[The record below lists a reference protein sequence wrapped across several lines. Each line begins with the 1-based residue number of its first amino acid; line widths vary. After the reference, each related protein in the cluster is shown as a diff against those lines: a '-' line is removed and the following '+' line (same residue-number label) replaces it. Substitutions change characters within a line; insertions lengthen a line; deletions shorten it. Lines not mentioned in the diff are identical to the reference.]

1 MHCFNLKRNH
11 WVKLFLL
18 FFAFS
23 FNLTFLNGQVQIAK
37 ETNPISNNNRNRFSM
52 DELKVRW
59 KKLALETCVVICST
73 SPSISSIITTGTI
86 TASTASFSG
95 NILSDGGFPVLAKG
109 IIWSTSPNPTVALS
123 TKTNDGPG
131 TGPFTSN
138 ITGLSPGTTYYV
150 RFYVTNSS
158 GTTYG
163 TEINFSTG
171 TGSPAT
177 IGITVSTSSI
187 TATSATSGG
196 NISSDGGYP
205 GTTRGVVWS
214 TTTNPTVPSAS
225 STSDGT
231 GTGAFTS
238 NITGL
243 SATTLY
249 YVRSYATNPA
259 GTTYG
264 SEISFTTLVGSS
276 PSISSTSAIGSIT
289 TTSASSGGN
298 ISSDGGY
305 AITARGVV
313 WGTSPSPTVPS
324 ASSTTNGTGTGSFT
338 SNITGLSVG
347 TLYYVRSYATNSAG
361 TSYGTEISFTTS
373 LGSLA
378 TLTTAAA
385 GSITTSTASSGGNI
399 SADGGSPITA
409 RGVVWA
415 TTTSPTISLS
425 TKTTDG
431 TGTGA
436 FTSNITGLTAGTLY
450 YVRSYATN
458 TAGTSYGTQMSFTT
472 SIGSLA
478 TISATVS
485 AASITSSTATS
496 GGNITT
502 DGGSSITA
510 RGVVWAT
517 TTSPTISLT
526 TKTSDGTGT
535 GSFTSNITGLYASTL
550 YYVRS
555 YATNAAGTSYGSEIS
570 FTTNIGS
577 TPTLSATS
585 AISAITTTTAS
596 SGGNI
601 TAAGDSPITA
611 RGVVW
616 GTATSPTTSL
626 TTKTSDGT
634 GIGSFTSNITGLS
647 LGTTYY
653 VRSYATNSSG
663 TSYGTEI
670 SFTTSA
676 GSLATLNATVAAGS
690 ITTTSA
696 TSGGNITADG
706 GSPITA
712 RGVVWGTSASPT
724 VPSASST
731 SNGTGT
737 GSFTSNITG
746 LNAGTLYYVRSYAT
760 NLAGTSYGAQISFTT
775 SAGSLATLT
784 TVAAGSI
791 TTSTAVSGGNIT
803 ADGGSPITARGVVW
817 KASSSTGLDVS
828 LSTKTS
834 DGTGIGSFTSNITGL
849 SPNTL
854 YYVSSYA
861 TNSAG
866 TRYGTPIGFY
876 TLAASS
882 PTISATVTATSITSS
897 AATSG
902 GNITADGGSP
912 ITARGVVWSTSS
924 NPTVPSASSTSDGT
938 GTGSFTSNITGLSAG
953 TLYYVRS
960 YATNSVGT
968 SYGTQVSF
976 TTLAICTCAS
986 TATCPSTV
994 SDREGNSYNV
1004 ITLGS
1009 QCWMKQNL
1017 RVTTLN
1023 DGTAIPVDAGGT
1035 TTGNGSGYTG
1045 WLNTTTSAMTVYA
1058 HDASNLTTFGYLY
1071 NQYAVND
1078 PKGLCPSGWRVPTD
1092 AEWTT
1097 LTTCLGGESVAGEK
1111 MKVPGT
1117 TLWTVNYDANNCSDF
1132 SGLPGGFRR
1141 NDGLF
1146 YFKGENAY
1154 FWSSSSAKNRALT
1167 GYTKEIRASNDINS
1181 YQQNVGLSVR
1191 CIKN

>member
-1 MHCFNLKRNH
+1 MYCFNLKRNQR
-11 WVKLFLL
+11 VTLFLL
-18 FFAFS
+18 FTFFS
-23 FNLTFLNGQVQIAK
+23 FHLTFLNGQVQSYK
-37 ETNPISNNNRNRFSM
+37 ETNSLSNSNRNRFSM

-59 KKLALETCVVICST
+59 KKLALETCVTVCST
-73 SPSISSIITTGTI
+73 SPSISSIITTGVI

-95 NILSDGGFPVLAKG
+95 NILSDGGSPVLAKG
-109 IIWSTSPNPTVALS
+109 IIWSTSPNPTIALS

-138 ITGLSPGTTYYV
+138 ITGLSAGTTYYV
-150 RFYVTNSS
+150 RFYVSNSS
-158 GTTYG
+158 GSTYG
-163 TEINFSTG
+163 TEINFITG

-177 IGITVSTSSI
+177 IGSTVSTGSI

-205 GTTRGVVWS
+205 GTVRGVVWATS
-214 TTTNPTVPSAS
+214 TNPTVPSAF

-305 AITARGVV
+305 AISARGVV

-373 LGSLA
+373 SGSLA
-378 TLTTAAA
+378 T
-385 GSITTSTASSGGNI
+385 
-399 SADGGSPITA
+399 
-409 RGVVWA
+409 
-415 TTTSPTISLS
+415 
-425 TKTTDG
+425 
-431 TGTGA
+431 
-436 FTSNITGLTAGTLY
+436 
-450 YVRSYATN
+450 
-458 TAGTSYGTQMSFTT
+458 M
-472 SIGSLA
+472 
-478 TISATVS
+478 SATVT
-485 AASITSSTATS
+485 ATSITPSTATS
-496 GGNITT
+496 GGNITA

-526 TKTSDGTGT
+526 TKTTDGMGT

-601 TAAGDSPITA
+601 TAEGDSPITA

-616 GTATSPTTSL
+616 GTTTSPTTSL
-626 TTKTSDGT
+626 STKTSNGT

-663 TSYGTEI
+663 TSYGTEVSFTTSAGSLATISATVSATSITTSAATSGGNITADGGSSITARGVVWNTSTSPTISLSTKTSNGTGTGAFTSNITGLSAGTLYYVRSYATNAAGTNYGTEI

-676 GSLATLNATVAAGS
+676 GSLATISATVAATS
-690 ITTTSA
+690 ITSSGA

-712 RGVVWGTSASPT
+712 RGVVWGTTTSPT
-724 VPSASST
+724 ISLSTKT

-737 GSFTSNITG
+737 GSFTS
-746 LNAGTLYYVRSYAT
+746 S
-760 NLAGTSYGAQISFTT
+760 
-775 SAGSLATLT
+775 
-784 TVAAGSI
+784 
-791 TTSTAVSGGNIT
+791 
-803 ADGGSPITARGVVW
+803 
-817 KASSSTGLDVS
+817 
-828 LSTKTS
+828 
-834 DGTGIGSFTSNITGL
+834 
-849 SPNTL
+849 
-854 YYVSSYA
+854 
-861 TNSAG
+861 
-866 TRYGTPIGFY
+866 
-876 TLAASS
+876 
-882 PTISATVTATSITSS
+882 
-897 AATSG
+897 
-902 GNITADGGSP
+902 
-912 ITARGVVWSTSS
+912 
-924 NPTVPSASSTSDGT
+924 
-938 GTGSFTSNITGLSAG
+938 ITGLSAG

-960 YATNSVGT
+960 YATNTAGT
-968 SYGTQVSF
+968 SYGTQISF
-976 TTLAICTCAS
+976 TTLAACTCAS

-994 SDREGNSYNV
+994 TDRESNSYDV
-1004 ITLGS
+1004 LTLGG

-1017 RVTTLN
+1017 KVTTLN
-1023 DGTAIPVDAGGT
+1023 DGTAIPVDAGGG
-1035 TTGNGSGYTG
+1035 TTGNGSGYIG
-1045 WLNTTTSAMTVYA
+1045 WRDKTMSAMTVYE
-1058 HDASNLTTFGYLY
+1058 HDANNIPIYGYLY

-1092 AEWTT
+1092 TEWTT
-1097 LTTCLGGESVAGEK
+1097 LSTCLGGESVAGEK
-1111 MKVPGT
+1111 MKLAGT
-1117 TLWTVNYDANNCSDF
+1117 TYWMPNYDANNCSDF
-1132 SGLPGGFRR
+1132 SGYPGGFRR

-1146 YFKGENAY
+1146 YFKAQNAY
-1154 FWSSSSAKNRALT
+1154 FWTSTSAKNRALSGT
-1167 GYTKEIRASNDINS
+1167 NKNLSASNDANS

>member
-1 MHCFNLKRNH
+1 MYCFNLKRNQR
-11 WVKLFLL
+11 VTLFLL
-18 FFAFS
+18 FTFFS
-23 FNLTFLNGQVQIAK
+23 FHLTFLNGQVQSSK
-37 ETNPISNNNRNRFSM
+37 ETNALSNSNRNRFSM

-59 KKLALETCVVICST
+59 KKLALETCVTVCST
-73 SPSISSIITTGTI
+73 PPSISSIITTGVI

-95 NILSDGGFPVLAKG
+95 NILSDGGSPVLAKG
-109 IIWSTSPNPTVALS
+109 IIWSTSPNPTIALS

-131 TGPFTSN
+131 VGTFTSN
-138 ITGLSPGTTYYV
+138 ITGLSAGTTYYV
-150 RFYVTNSS
+150 RFYVSNSS
-158 GTTYG
+158 GSTYG
-163 TEINFSTG
+163 TEINFITG

-177 IGITVSTSSI
+177 IGSTVSTGSI

-205 GTTRGVVWS
+205 GTVRGVVWATS
-214 TTTNPTVPSAS
+214 TNPTVPSAF

-324 ASSTTNGTGTGSFT
+324 ASSTTNGTGTGSFI
-338 SNITGLSVG
+338 SNITGLSAG

-378 TLTTAAA
+378 TMSATVSAT
-385 GSITTSTASSGGNI
+385 SITPSTATSGGNI
-399 SADGGSPITA
+399 TADGGSSITA

-415 TTTSPTISLS
+415 TTANPTESLS

-472 SIGSLA
+472 STGSLS
-478 TISATVS
+478 TMSATV
-485 AASITSSTATS
+485 AATSITSSGATS
-496 GGNITT
+496 GGNITA

-510 RGVVWAT
+510 RGVVWGT
-517 TTSPTISLT
+517 TTSPTISLS

-601 TAAGDSPITA
+601 TAEGDSPITA

-616 GTATSPTTSL
+616 GTTTSPTTSL
-626 TTKTSDGT
+626 STKTSNGT

-676 GSLATLNATVAAGS
+676 GSLATM
-690 ITTTSA
+690 
-696 TSGGNITADG
+696 
-706 GSPITA
+706 
-712 RGVVWGTSASPT
+712 
-724 VPSASST
+724 
-731 SNGTGT
+731 
-737 GSFTSNITG
+737 
-746 LNAGTLYYVRSYAT
+746 
-760 NLAGTSYGAQISFTT
+760 
-775 SAGSLATLT
+775 
-784 TVAAGSI
+784 
-791 TTSTAVSGGNIT
+791 
-803 ADGGSPITARGVVW
+803 
-817 KASSSTGLDVS
+817 
-828 LSTKTS
+828 
-834 DGTGIGSFTSNITGL
+834 
-849 SPNTL
+849 
-854 YYVSSYA
+854 
-861 TNSAG
+861 
-866 TRYGTPIGFY
+866 
-876 TLAASS
+876 
-882 PTISATVTATSITSS
+882 SATVSATSITTS

-902 GNITADGGSP
+902 GNITADGGSS
-912 ITARGVVWSTSS
+912 ITARGVVWATTTSPTISLSTKTS
-924 NPTVPSASSTSDGT
+924 NGT

-960 YATNSVGT
+960 YATNAAGTNYGTEISFTTSAGSLATISATVAATSITSSGATSGGNITADGGSSITARGVVWATTTSPTISLSTKTTDGTGTGSFTSSITGLSAGTLYYVRSYATNTAGT
-968 SYGTQVSF
+968 SYGTQISF
-976 TTLAICTCAS
+976 TTLAACTCAS

-994 SDREGNSYNV
+994 TDRESNSYDV
-1004 ITLGS
+1004 LTLGG

-1023 DGTAIPVDAGGT
+1023 DGTTIPVDAGGT
-1035 TTGNGSGYTG
+1035 TTGNAAGYTG
-1045 WLNTTTSAMTVYA
+1045 WLNTTTSAMTVYE
-1058 HDASNLTTFGYLY
+1058 HNASNLTTFGYLY

-1078 PKGLCPSGWRVPTD
+1078 PKGLCPSGWRAPTD

-1097 LTTCLGGESVAGEK
+1097 LSTCLGGESVAGEK

-1154 FWSSSSAKNRALT
+1154 FWSSTSAKNRALAGT
-1167 GYTKEIRASNDINS
+1167 TKELRASNDANS
-1181 YQQNVGLSVR
+1181 YQPNVGLSVR

>member
-1 MHCFNLKRNH
+1 MYCFSLKRNH

-18 FFAFS
+18 FFSFS

-59 KKLALETCVVICST
+59 KKLALETCVVVCST

-95 NILSDGGFPVLAKG
+95 NILSDGGSPVLAKG

-131 TGPFTSN
+131 IGPFTSN

-158 GTTYG
+158 GSTYG
-163 TEINFSTG
+163 TEINFTTG
-171 TGSPAT
+171 TGSLAT
-177 IGITVSTSSI
+177 IGSTVGIGSI

-205 GTTRGVVWS
+205 GTLRGVVWATS
-214 TTTNPTVPSAS
+214 ANPTVPSSS

-313 WGTSPSPTVPS
+313 WGTTSSPTVPS
-324 ASSTTNGTGTGSFT
+324 ASSTSNGTGTGSFT
-338 SNITGLSVG
+338 SNITGLSAG

-373 LGSLA
+373 
-378 TLTTAAA
+378 
-385 GSITTSTASSGGNI
+385 
-399 SADGGSPITA
+399 
-409 RGVVWA
+409 
-415 TTTSPTISLS
+415 
-425 TKTTDG
+425 
-431 TGTGA
+431 
-436 FTSNITGLTAGTLY
+436 
-450 YVRSYATN
+450 
-458 TAGTSYGTQMSFTT
+458 
-472 SIGSLA
+472 
-478 TISATVS
+478 
-485 AASITSSTATS
+485 
-496 GGNITT
+496 
-502 DGGSSITA
+502 
-510 RGVVWAT
+510 
-517 TTSPTISLT
+517 
-526 TKTSDGTGT
+526 
-535 GSFTSNITGLYASTL
+535 
-550 YYVRS
+550 
-555 YATNAAGTSYGSEIS
+555 
-570 FTTNIGS
+570 
-577 TPTLSATS
+577 
-585 AISAITTTTAS
+585 
-596 SGGNI
+596 
-601 TAAGDSPITA
+601 
-611 RGVVW
+611 
-616 GTATSPTTSL
+616 
-626 TTKTSDGT
+626 
-634 GIGSFTSNITGLS
+634 
-647 LGTTYY
+647 
-653 VRSYATNSSG
+653 
-663 TSYGTEI
+663 
-670 SFTTSA
+670 A
-676 GSLATLNATVAAGS
+676 GSLATLNATVAASS
-690 ITTTSA
+690 ITA
-696 TSGGNITADG
+696 T
-706 GSPITA
+706 
-712 RGVVWGTSASPT
+712 
-724 VPSASST
+724 
-731 SNGTGT
+731 
-737 GSFTSNITG
+737 
-746 LNAGTLYYVRSYAT
+746 
-760 NLAGTSYGAQISFTT
+760 
-775 SAGSLATLT
+775 
-784 TVAAGSI
+784 
-791 TTSTAVSGGNIT
+791 TAVSGGNIT

-817 KASSSTGLDVS
+817 GTTSDPTVSLSTKTSNGTGTGSFTSNITGLSAGTLYYVRSYATNSSGTSYGAQISFTTSAGSLATLAATTPPWPITTSTAVSGGFISADGGSPITARGVVWQASSSTGLDVS

-834 DGTGIGSFTSNITGL
+834 DGTGTGSFTSNITGL

-866 TRYGTPIGFY
+866 TRYGTATSFY
-876 TLAASS
+876 TLAATS

-897 AATSG
+897 TATSG

-924 NPTVPSASSTSDGT
+924 NPTVPSTSSTSEGT

-976 TTLAICTCAS
+976 TTLTICTCAS
-986 TATCPSTV
+986 TAICPSDVT
-994 SDREGNSYNV
+994 DREGNRYDV

-1023 DGTAIPVDAGGT
+1023 DGTAIPVDAGGGT
-1035 TTGNGSGYTG
+1035 AGNVSYSG
-1045 WLNTTTSAMTVYA
+1045 WQNTTTSAMTVYE
-1058 HDASNLTTFGYLY
+1058 HNASNLTTFGYLY
-1071 NQYAVND
+1071 NQHAVND

-1097 LTTCLGGESVAGEK
+1097 LTTCLGGELVAGEK
-1111 MKVPGT
+1111 MKVVGT
-1117 TLWTVNYDANNCSDF
+1117 TYWMPNYDANNCTDF

-1141 NDGLF
+1141 YDGLF
-1146 YFKGENAY
+1146 YFKGANAY
-1154 FWSSSSAKNRALT
+1154 FWSSTSAKNRALD
-1167 GYTKEIRASNDINS
+1167 GATKEIRASNDINS
-1181 YQQNVGLSVR
+1181 YQPNVGLSVR

>member
-1 MHCFNLKRNH
+1 
-11 WVKLFLL
+11 
-18 FFAFS
+18 
-23 FNLTFLNGQVQIAK
+23 
-37 ETNPISNNNRNRFSM
+37 M

-59 KKLALETCVVICST
+59 KKLALETCVTVCST
-73 SPSISSIITTGTI
+73 PPSISSIITTGVI

-95 NILSDGGFPVLAKG
+95 NILSDGGSPVLAKG
-109 IIWSTSPNPTVALS
+109 IIWSTSPNPTIALS

-131 TGPFTSN
+131 VGPFTSN
-138 ITGLSPGTTYYV
+138 ITGLNAGTTYYV
-150 RFYVTNSS
+150 RFYVSNSS
-158 GTTYG
+158 GSTYG
-163 TEINFSTG
+163 TEINFVTG
-171 TGSPAT
+171 TGSLAT
-177 IGITVSTSSI
+177 IGSTVSTGSI

-205 GTTRGVVWS
+205 GTVRGVVWATS
-214 TTTNPTVPSAS
+214 TNPTVPSAF

-373 LGSLA
+373 AGSLA
-378 TLTTAAA
+378 TMSATVSAT
-385 GSITTSTASSGGNI
+385 SITPSTATSGGNI
-399 SADGGSPITA
+399 TADGGSPITA

-415 TTTSPTISLS
+415 TTTNPTESLS

-431 TGTGA
+431 AGTGA

-472 SIGSLA
+472 STGSLA
-478 TISATVS
+478 TISATV
-485 AASITSSTATS
+485 AATSITSSGATS
-496 GGNITT
+496 GGNITA

-510 RGVVWAT
+510 RGVVWGT
-517 TTSPTISLT
+517 TTSPTISLS
-526 TKTSDGTGT
+526 TKTADGTGT

-555 YATNAAGTSYGSEIS
+555 YATNAAGTSYGTEIS

-601 TAAGDSPITA
+601 TAEGDSPITA

-626 TTKTSDGT
+626 STKTSNGT

-676 GSLATLNATVAAGS
+676 GSLATM
-690 ITTTSA
+690 
-696 TSGGNITADG
+696 
-706 GSPITA
+706 
-712 RGVVWGTSASPT
+712 
-724 VPSASST
+724 
-731 SNGTGT
+731 
-737 GSFTSNITG
+737 
-746 LNAGTLYYVRSYAT
+746 
-760 NLAGTSYGAQISFTT
+760 
-775 SAGSLATLT
+775 
-784 TVAAGSI
+784 
-791 TTSTAVSGGNIT
+791 
-803 ADGGSPITARGVVW
+803 
-817 KASSSTGLDVS
+817 
-828 LSTKTS
+828 
-834 DGTGIGSFTSNITGL
+834 
-849 SPNTL
+849 
-854 YYVSSYA
+854 
-861 TNSAG
+861 
-866 TRYGTPIGFY
+866 
-876 TLAASS
+876 
-882 PTISATVTATSITSS
+882 SATVSATSITTS

-912 ITARGVVWSTSS
+912 ITARGVVWNTSTSPTISLSTKTS
-924 NPTVPSASSTSDGT
+924 NGT
-938 GTGSFTSNITGLSAG
+938 GTGAFTSNITGLSAG

-960 YATNSVGT
+960 YATNTAGTNYGTEISFTTSAGSLATISATVAATSITSSTATSGGNITVDGGSPITARGVVWATTTSPTISLSTKTSNGTGTGSFTSSITGLSAGTLYYVRSYATNTAGT
-968 SYGTQVSF
+968 SYGTQISF
-976 TTLAICTCAS
+976 TTLASCTCAS

-994 SDREGNSYNV
+994 TDRESNSYDV
-1004 ITLGS
+1004 LTLGG

-1023 DGTAIPVDAGGT
+1023 DGTAIPVDAGGG
-1035 TTGNGSGYTG
+1035 TTGNGAGYTG
-1045 WLNTTTSAMTVYA
+1045 WATTTTSAMTVYE
-1058 HDASNLTTFGYLY
+1058 HNASNLTTYGYLY

-1078 PKGLCPSGWRVPTD
+1078 SKGLCPSGWRVPTD
-1092 AEWTT
+1092 TEWTT
-1097 LTTCLGGESVAGEK
+1097 LSTCLGGESVAGEK
-1111 MKVPGT
+1111 MKLAGT
-1117 TLWTVNYDANNCSDF
+1117 TYWMPNYDANNCSDF
-1132 SGLPGGFRR
+1132 SGYPGGFRR

-1146 YFKGENAY
+1146 YFKAQNAY
-1154 FWSSSSAKNRALT
+1154 FWTSTSAKNRALSGT
-1167 GYTKEIRASNDINS
+1167 TKNLSASNDANS

>member
-1 MHCFNLKRNH
+1 MYCFSLKRNH

-18 FFAFS
+18 FFSFS

-59 KKLALETCVVICST
+59 KKLALETCVVVCST

-86 TASTASFSG
+86 TAFTASFSG
-95 NILSDGGFPVLAKG
+95 NILSDGGSPVLAKG

-131 TGPFTSN
+131 IGPFTSN

-158 GTTYG
+158 GSTYG
-163 TEINFSTG
+163 TEINFTTG
-171 TGSPAT
+171 TGSLAT
-177 IGITVSTSSI
+177 IGSTVGIGSI

-205 GTTRGVVWS
+205 GTLRGVVWATS
-214 TTTNPTVPSAS
+214 ANPTVPSSS

-231 GTGAFTS
+231 GTGTFTS

-313 WGTSPSPTVPS
+313 WGT
-324 ASSTTNGTGTGSFT
+324 T
-338 SNITGLSVG
+338 S
-347 TLYYVRSYATNSAG
+347 
-361 TSYGTEISFTTS
+361 
-373 LGSLA
+373 
-378 TLTTAAA
+378 
-385 GSITTSTASSGGNI
+385 
-399 SADGGSPITA
+399 
-409 RGVVWA
+409 
-415 TTTSPTISLS
+415 
-425 TKTTDG
+425 
-431 TGTGA
+431 
-436 FTSNITGLTAGTLY
+436 
-450 YVRSYATN
+450 
-458 TAGTSYGTQMSFTT
+458 
-472 SIGSLA
+472 
-478 TISATVS
+478 
-485 AASITSSTATS
+485 
-496 GGNITT
+496 
-502 DGGSSITA
+502 
-510 RGVVWAT
+510 
-517 TTSPTISLT
+517 
-526 TKTSDGTGT
+526 
-535 GSFTSNITGLYASTL
+535 
-550 YYVRS
+550 
-555 YATNAAGTSYGSEIS
+555 
-570 FTTNIGS
+570 
-577 TPTLSATS
+577 
-585 AISAITTTTAS
+585 
-596 SGGNI
+596 
-601 TAAGDSPITA
+601 
-611 RGVVW
+611 
-616 GTATSPTTSL
+616 
-626 TTKTSDGT
+626 
-634 GIGSFTSNITGLS
+634 
-647 LGTTYY
+647 
-653 VRSYATNSSG
+653 
-663 TSYGTEI
+663 
-670 SFTTSA
+670 
-676 GSLATLNATVAAGS
+676 
-690 ITTTSA
+690 
-696 TSGGNITADG
+696 
-706 GSPITA
+706 
-712 RGVVWGTSASPT
+712 SPT

-746 LNAGTLYYVRSYAT
+746 LSAGTLYYVRSYAT
-760 NLAGTSYGAQISFTT
+760 NSAGTTYGAEISFTTSAISLATLNATVAASSITASTAVSGGNITADGGSPITARGVVWGTTSDPTVSLSTKTSNGTGTGSFTSNITGLSAGTLYYVRSYATNSSGTSYGAQISFTT
-775 SAGSLATLT
+775 SAGSLATLAA
-784 TVAAGSI
+784 TVAAGSV

-817 KASSSTGLDVS
+817 QASSSTGLDVS

-924 NPTVPSASSTSDGT
+924 NPIVPSASSTSNGT

-986 TATCPSTV
+986 TAICPSTV

-1045 WLNTTTSAMTVYA
+1045 WLNTTTSAMTVYE
-1058 HDASNLTTFGYLY
+1058 HNASNLTTFGYLY

-1097 LTTCLGGESVAGEK
+1097 LSTCLGGELVAGEK

-1117 TLWTVNYDANNCSDF
+1117 SLWTVNYDANNCSDF

-1154 FWSSSSAKNRALT
+1154 FWSSTSAKNRALAGT
-1167 GYTKEIRASNDINS
+1167 TKELRASNDANS
-1181 YQQNVGLSVR
+1181 YQPNVGLSVR

>member
-1 MHCFNLKRNH
+1 MYCLDFKRNH
-11 WVKLFLL
+11 WVTLFLL
-18 FFAFS
+18 FTFFS
-23 FNLTFLNGQVQIAK
+23 FHLTFLNGQVQSSK
-37 ETNPISNNNRNRFSM
+37 ETNSLSNSNRNRFSM

-59 KKLALETCVVICST
+59 KKLALETCVVVCST
-73 SPSISSIITTGTI
+73 SPSISSIITTGVI

-95 NILSDGGFPVLAKG
+95 NILSDGGSPVLAKG
-109 IIWSTSPNPTVALS
+109 IIWSTSPNPTIALS

-131 TGPFTSN
+131 VGPFTSN

-150 RFYVTNSS
+150 RFYVSNSS
-158 GTTYG
+158 GSTYG
-163 TEINFSTG
+163 TEINFTTG
-171 TGSPAT
+171 TGSLAT
-177 IGITVSTSSI
+177 IGSTVSTGSI

-196 NISSDGGYP
+196 NITSDGGYP
-205 GTTRGVVWS
+205 GTVRGVVWATS
-214 TTTNPTVPSAS
+214 TNPTVPSAF

-313 WGTSPSPTVPS
+313 WATSPSPTVPS

-373 LGSLA
+373 AGSLA
-378 TLTTAAA
+378 T
-385 GSITTSTASSGGNI
+385 
-399 SADGGSPITA
+399 
-409 RGVVWA
+409 
-415 TTTSPTISLS
+415 
-425 TKTTDG
+425 
-431 TGTGA
+431 
-436 FTSNITGLTAGTLY
+436 
-450 YVRSYATN
+450 
-458 TAGTSYGTQMSFTT
+458 M
-472 SIGSLA
+472 
-478 TISATVS
+478 SATVT
-485 AASITSSTATS
+485 ATSITPSTATS
-496 GGNITT
+496 GGNITA

-517 TTSPTISLT
+517 TANPTESLS
-526 TKTSDGTGT
+526 TKTTDGIGTGA
-535 GSFTSNITGLYASTL
+535 FTSNITGLTAGTL

-577 TPTLSATS
+577 APTLSSTT

-663 TSYGTEI
+663 TSYGTEV

-676 GSLATLNATVAAGS
+676 GSLAT
-690 ITTTSA
+690 
-696 TSGGNITADG
+696 
-706 GSPITA
+706 
-712 RGVVWGTSASPT
+712 
-724 VPSASST
+724 
-731 SNGTGT
+731 
-737 GSFTSNITG
+737 
-746 LNAGTLYYVRSYAT
+746 
-760 NLAGTSYGAQISFTT
+760 
-775 SAGSLATLT
+775 
-784 TVAAGSI
+784 
-791 TTSTAVSGGNIT
+791 
-803 ADGGSPITARGVVW
+803 
-817 KASSSTGLDVS
+817 
-828 LSTKTS
+828 
-834 DGTGIGSFTSNITGL
+834 
-849 SPNTL
+849 
-854 YYVSSYA
+854 
-861 TNSAG
+861 
-866 TRYGTPIGFY
+866 
-876 TLAASS
+876 
-882 PTISATVTATSITSS
+882 ISATVSATSITTS

-902 GNITADGGSP
+902 GNITADGGSS
-912 ITARGVVWSTSS
+912 ITARGVVW
-924 NPTVPSASSTSDGT
+924 NSSTSPTISLSTKTSNGT
-938 GTGSFTSNITGLSAG
+938 GTGAFTSNITGLSAG

-960 YATNSVGT
+960 YATNAAGTNYGTEISFTTSAGSLATLAATVAATTITSSGATSGGNITADGGSSITARGVVWATTTSPTISLSTKTSNGTGTGSFTSSITGLSAGTLYYVRSYATNTAGT
-968 SYGTQVSF
+968 SYGTQISF
-976 TTLAICTCAS
+976 TTLAACTCAS

-994 SDREGNSYNV
+994 TDRESNSYDV
-1004 ITLGS
+1004 LTLGG

-1023 DGTAIPVDAGGT
+1023 DGTTIPVDAGGT
-1035 TTGNGSGYTG
+1035 TTGNAAGYTG
-1045 WLNTTTSAMTVYA
+1045 WLNTTTSAMTVYE
-1058 HDASNLTTFGYLY
+1058 HNASNLTTFGYLY

-1097 LTTCLGGESVAGEK
+1097 LTTCLGGELVAGEK

-1154 FWSSSSAKNRALT
+1154 FWSSTSAKNRALS
-1167 GYTKEIRASNDINS
+1167 GYSKELRASNDANS

-1191 CIKN
+1191 CIKK

>member
-1 MHCFNLKRNH
+1 MYCFSLKRNH

-18 FFAFS
+18 FFSFS

-59 KKLALETCVVICST
+59 KKLALETCVVVCST

-86 TASTASFSG
+86 TAFTASFSG
-95 NILSDGGFPVLAKG
+95 NILSDGGSPVLAKG
-109 IIWSTSPNPTVALS
+109 IIWSTSPNPTVALI

-158 GTTYG
+158 GSTYG
-163 TEINFSTG
+163 TEINFTTG
-171 TGSPAT
+171 TGSLAT
-177 IGITVSTSSI
+177 IGSTVGIGSI

-205 GTTRGVVWS
+205 GTLRGVVWATS
-214 TTTNPTVPSAS
+214 ANPTVPSSS

-313 WGTSPSPTVPS
+313 WGTS
-324 ASSTTNGTGTGSFT
+324 
-338 SNITGLSVG
+338 
-347 TLYYVRSYATNSAG
+347 
-361 TSYGTEISFTTS
+361 
-373 LGSLA
+373 
-378 TLTTAAA
+378 
-385 GSITTSTASSGGNI
+385 
-399 SADGGSPITA
+399 
-409 RGVVWA
+409 
-415 TTTSPTISLS
+415 
-425 TKTTDG
+425 
-431 TGTGA
+431 
-436 FTSNITGLTAGTLY
+436 
-450 YVRSYATN
+450 
-458 TAGTSYGTQMSFTT
+458 
-472 SIGSLA
+472 
-478 TISATVS
+478 
-485 AASITSSTATS
+485 
-496 GGNITT
+496 
-502 DGGSSITA
+502 
-510 RGVVWAT
+510 
-517 TTSPTISLT
+517 
-526 TKTSDGTGT
+526 
-535 GSFTSNITGLYASTL
+535 
-550 YYVRS
+550 
-555 YATNAAGTSYGSEIS
+555 
-570 FTTNIGS
+570 
-577 TPTLSATS
+577 
-585 AISAITTTTAS
+585 
-596 SGGNI
+596 
-601 TAAGDSPITA
+601 
-611 RGVVW
+611 
-616 GTATSPTTSL
+616 
-626 TTKTSDGT
+626 
-634 GIGSFTSNITGLS
+634 
-647 LGTTYY
+647 
-653 VRSYATNSSG
+653 
-663 TSYGTEI
+663 
-670 SFTTSA
+670 
-676 GSLATLNATVAAGS
+676 
-690 ITTTSA
+690 
-696 TSGGNITADG
+696 
-706 GSPITA
+706 
-712 RGVVWGTSASPT
+712 ASPT

-746 LNAGTLYYVRSYAT
+746 LSAGTLYYVRSYAT
-760 NLAGTSYGAQISFTT
+760 NSAGTTYGAEISFTT
-775 SAGSLATLT
+775 SAISLATLNA
-784 TVAAGSI
+784 TVAASSI
-791 TTSTAVSGGNIT
+791 TVSTAVSGGNIT

-817 KASSSTGLDVS
+817 GTTSDPTVSLSTKTSNGTGTGSFTSNITGLSAGTLYYVRSYATNSSGTSYGAQISFTTSAGSLATLAATTPPWPITTSTAVSGGFIFADGGSPITARGVVWQASSSTGLDVS

-834 DGTGIGSFTSNITGL
+834 DGTGTGSFTSNITGL

-866 TRYGTPIGFY
+866 TRYGTATSFY
-876 TLAASS
+876 TLAATS

-897 AATSG
+897 TATSG
-902 GNITADGGSP
+902 GNISADGGSP
-912 ITARGVVWSTSS
+912 ITARGVVWGTTSD
-924 NPTVPSASSTSDGT
+924 PTVSLSTKTSNGT

-976 TTLAICTCAS
+976 TTLTICTCAS
-986 TATCPSTV
+986 TAICPSTV

-1023 DGTAIPVDAGGT
+1023 DGTAIPVDAGGGIA
-1035 TTGNGSGYTG
+1035 GNVSYSG
-1045 WLNTTTSAMTVYA
+1045 WQNTTTSAMTVYE
-1058 HDASNLTTFGYLY
+1058 HNASNLTTFGYLY
-1071 NQYAVND
+1071 NQHAVND
-1078 PKGLCPSGWRVPTD
+1078 PKGLCPSGWHVPTD

-1097 LTTCLGGESVAGEK
+1097 LTTCLGGELVAGEK
-1111 MKVPGT
+1111 MKVVGT
-1117 TLWTVNYDANNCSDF
+1117 TYWMPNYDANNCTDF

-1141 NDGLF
+1141 YDGLF
-1146 YFKGENAY
+1146 YFKGANAY
-1154 FWSSSSAKNRALT
+1154 FWSSTSAKNRALD
-1167 GYTKEIRASNDINS
+1167 GATKEIRASNDINS
-1181 YQQNVGLSVR
+1181 YQPNVGLSVR

>member
-1 MHCFNLKRNH
+1 MYCFNLKRNQR
-11 WVKLFLL
+11 VTLFLL
-18 FFAFS
+18 FTFFS
-23 FNLTFLNGQVQIAK
+23 FHLTFLNGQVQSYK
-37 ETNPISNNNRNRFSM
+37 ETNSLSNSNRNRFSM

-59 KKLALETCVVICST
+59 KKLALETCVTVCST
-73 SPSISSIITTGTI
+73 SPSISSIITTGVI

-95 NILSDGGFPVLAKG
+95 NILSDGGSPVLAKG
-109 IIWSTSPNPTVALS
+109 IIWSTSPNPTIALS

-131 TGPFTSN
+131 VGPFTSN
-138 ITGLSPGTTYYV
+138 ITGLNAGTTYYV
-150 RFYVTNSS
+150 RFYVSNSS
-158 GTTYG
+158 GSTYG
-163 TEINFSTG
+163 TEINFTTG
-171 TGSPAT
+171 TGSVAT
-177 IGITVSTSSI
+177 VGSTVSTGSI

-205 GTTRGVVWS
+205 GTVRGVVWATS
-214 TTTNPTVPSAS
+214 TNPTVPSAF

-313 WGTSPSPTVPS
+313 WATSPSPTVPS

-373 LGSLA
+373 SGSLA
-378 TLTTAAA
+378 TMSATVTAT
-385 GSITTSTASSGGNI
+385 SITPSTATSGGNI
-399 SADGGSPITA
+399 TADGGSSITA

-415 TTTSPTISLS
+415 TTTSPDISLS

-431 TGTGA
+431 AGTGA
-436 FTSNITGLTAGTLY
+436 FTSNISGLTAGTLY

-472 SIGSLA
+472 STGSLA
-478 TISATVS
+478 TISATVT
-485 AASITSSTATS
+485 ATSITSSGATS
-496 GGNITT
+496 GGNITA

-535 GSFTSNITGLYASTL
+535 GSFTSNITGLYASSL

-601 TAAGDSPITA
+601 TAEGDSPITA

-626 TTKTSDGT
+626 STKTSNGT

-676 GSLATLNATVAAGS
+676 GSLATM
-690 ITTTSA
+690 
-696 TSGGNITADG
+696 
-706 GSPITA
+706 
-712 RGVVWGTSASPT
+712 
-724 VPSASST
+724 
-731 SNGTGT
+731 
-737 GSFTSNITG
+737 
-746 LNAGTLYYVRSYAT
+746 
-760 NLAGTSYGAQISFTT
+760 
-775 SAGSLATLT
+775 
-784 TVAAGSI
+784 
-791 TTSTAVSGGNIT
+791 
-803 ADGGSPITARGVVW
+803 
-817 KASSSTGLDVS
+817 
-828 LSTKTS
+828 
-834 DGTGIGSFTSNITGL
+834 
-849 SPNTL
+849 
-854 YYVSSYA
+854 
-861 TNSAG
+861 
-866 TRYGTPIGFY
+866 
-876 TLAASS
+876 
-882 PTISATVTATSITSS
+882 SATVSATSITTS

-902 GNITADGGSP
+902 GNITADGGSS
-912 ITARGVVWSTSS
+912 ISARGVVWATTTSPTISLSTKTS
-924 NPTVPSASSTSDGT
+924 NGT

-953 TLYYVRS
+953 TLYYIRSYATNAAGTNYGTEISFTTSAGSLATLAATVAATTITSSGATSGGNITADGGSSITARGVVWGTSSNPTVPSASSTSNGTGTGSFTSSITGLSAGTLYYVRS
-960 YATNSVGT
+960 YATNTAGT
-968 SYGTQVSF
+968 SYGTQISF
-976 TTLAICTCAS
+976 TTLAACTCAS
-986 TATCPSTV
+986 TATCPSDVT
-994 SDREGNSYNV
+994 DREGNRYDV
-1004 ITLGS
+1004 LTLGG

-1017 RVTTLN
+1017 KVTTLN
-1023 DGTAIPVDAGGT
+1023 DGTAIPVDAGGG
-1035 TTGNGSGYTG
+1035 TTGNGSGYIG
-1045 WLNTTTSAMTVYA
+1045 WRDKTMSAMTVYE
-1058 HDASNLTTFGYLY
+1058 HDANNIPIYGYLY

-1092 AEWTT
+1092 TEWTT
-1097 LTTCLGGESVAGEK
+1097 LSTCLGGESVAGEK
-1111 MKVPGT
+1111 MKLAGT
-1117 TLWTVNYDANNCSDF
+1117 TYWMPNYDANNCSDF
-1132 SGLPGGFRR
+1132 SGYPGGFRR

-1146 YFKGENAY
+1146 YFKAQNAY
-1154 FWSSSSAKNRALT
+1154 FWTSTSAKNRALAGT
-1167 GYTKEIRASNDINS
+1167 TKNLSASNDANS

>member
-1 MHCFNLKRNH
+1 MYCFDHKRNH

-18 FFAFS
+18 FTFFS
-23 FNLTFLNGQVQIAK
+23 FHLTFLNGQVQSSK
-37 ETNPISNNNRNRFSM
+37 ETNSLSNSNRNRFSM

-59 KKLALETCVVICST
+59 KKLALETCVTVCST
-73 SPSISSIITTGTI
+73 SPSISFIITTVTI
-86 TASTASFSG
+86 SASTASFSG
-95 NILSDGGFPVLAKG
+95 NILSDGGSPVLAKG
-109 IIWSTSPNPTVALS
+109 IIWSTSPNPTIALS

-131 TGPFTSN
+131 VGLFTSN
-138 ITGLSPGTTYYV
+138 ITGLNAGTTYYV
-150 RFYVTNSS
+150 RFYVSNSS
-158 GTTYG
+158 GSTYG
-163 TEINFSTG
+163 TEINFTTG
-171 TGSPAT
+171 TGSVAT
-177 IGITVSTSSI
+177 VGSTVSTGSI

-205 GTTRGVVWS
+205 GTVRGVVWATS
-214 TTTNPTVPSAS
+214 TNPTVPSAF

-373 LGSLA
+373 AGSLA
-378 TLTTAAA
+378 TMSATVSAT
-385 GSITTSTASSGGNI
+385 SITPSTATSGGNI
-399 SADGGSPITA
+399 TTDGGSPITA

-415 TTTSPTISLS
+415 TTTNPTISLS

-436 FTSNITGLTAGTLY
+436 FTSNITGLSAGTLY

-472 SIGSLA
+472 STGSLS
-478 TISATVS
+478 TMSATVS

-496 GGNITT
+496 GGNITA
-502 DGGSSITA
+502 DGGSPITA

-555 YATNAAGTSYGSEIS
+555 YATNAAGTSYGTEIS

-577 TPTLSATS
+577 TPTLSTTS

-676 GSLATLNATVAAGS
+676 GSLATM
-690 ITTTSA
+690 
-696 TSGGNITADG
+696 
-706 GSPITA
+706 
-712 RGVVWGTSASPT
+712 
-724 VPSASST
+724 
-731 SNGTGT
+731 
-737 GSFTSNITG
+737 
-746 LNAGTLYYVRSYAT
+746 
-760 NLAGTSYGAQISFTT
+760 
-775 SAGSLATLT
+775 
-784 TVAAGSI
+784 
-791 TTSTAVSGGNIT
+791 
-803 ADGGSPITARGVVW
+803 
-817 KASSSTGLDVS
+817 
-828 LSTKTS
+828 
-834 DGTGIGSFTSNITGL
+834 
-849 SPNTL
+849 
-854 YYVSSYA
+854 
-861 TNSAG
+861 
-866 TRYGTPIGFY
+866 
-876 TLAASS
+876 
-882 PTISATVTATSITSS
+882 SATVSATSITTS

-912 ITARGVVWSTSS
+912 ITARGVVWATTTSPTISLSTKTS
-924 NPTVPSASSTSDGT
+924 NGT
-938 GTGSFTSNITGLSAG
+938 GPGAFTSNITGLSAG

-960 YATNSVGT
+960 YATNAAGTNYGTEISFTTSAGSLATLASTVAAGSITTTTAVSGGNITADGGSSITARGVVWATTTNPTISLSTKTTDGTGTGAFTSNITGLSAGTLYYVRSYATNTAGT

-976 TTLAICTCAS
+976 TTLTICTCAS
-986 TATCPSTV
+986 TATCPSDVT
-994 SDREGNSYNV
+994 DREGNRYDV

-1035 TTGNGSGYTG
+1035 TTGNVAGYTG
-1045 WLNTTTSAMTVYA
+1045 WLNTTTSAMTVYG

-1092 AEWTT
+1092 TEWTT
-1097 LTTCLGGESVAGEK
+1097 LSTCLGGESVAGEK
-1111 MKVPGT
+1111 MKVTGT

-1154 FWSSSSAKNRALT
+1154 FWSSTSAKNRALS
-1167 GYTKEIRASNDINS
+1167 GYSKELRASNDANS

>member
-1 MHCFNLKRNH
+1 MYCFNLKRNQ

-18 FFAFS
+18 FTFFS
-23 FNLTFLNGQVQIAK
+23 FHLTFLNGQGQSSK
-37 ETNPISNNNRNRFSM
+37 ETNSLSNSNRNRFSM

-59 KKLALETCVVICST
+59 KKLALETCVTVCST
-73 SPSISSIITTGTI
+73 PPSISSIITTGVI

-95 NILSDGGFPVLAKG
+95 NILSDGGSPVLAKG
-109 IIWSTSPNPTVALS
+109 IIWSTSPNPTIALS

-131 TGPFTSN
+131 VGPFTSN
-138 ITGLSPGTTYYV
+138 ITGLNAGTTYYV
-150 RFYVTNSS
+150 RFYVSNSS
-158 GTTYG
+158 GSTYG
-163 TEINFSTG
+163 TEINFVTG
-171 TGSPAT
+171 TGSLAT
-177 IGITVSTSSI
+177 IGSTVSTGSI

-205 GTTRGVVWS
+205 GTVRGVVWATS
-214 TTTNPTVPSAS
+214 TNPTVPSAF

-373 LGSLA
+373 AGSLA
-378 TLTTAAA
+378 TMSATVSAT
-385 GSITTSTASSGGNI
+385 SITPSTATSGGNI
-399 SADGGSPITA
+399 TADGGSPITA

-415 TTTSPTISLS
+415 TTTNPTESLS

-431 TGTGA
+431 AGTGA

-472 SIGSLA
+472 STGSLA
-478 TISATVS
+478 TISATV
-485 AASITSSTATS
+485 AATSITSSGATS
-496 GGNITT
+496 GGNITA

-510 RGVVWAT
+510 RGVVWGT
-517 TTSPTISLT
+517 TTSPTISLS
-526 TKTSDGTGT
+526 TKTADGTGT

-555 YATNAAGTSYGSEIS
+555 YATNAAGTSYGTEIS

-601 TAAGDSPITA
+601 TAEGDSPITA

-626 TTKTSDGT
+626 STKTSNGT

-676 GSLATLNATVAAGS
+676 GSLATM
-690 ITTTSA
+690 
-696 TSGGNITADG
+696 
-706 GSPITA
+706 
-712 RGVVWGTSASPT
+712 
-724 VPSASST
+724 
-731 SNGTGT
+731 
-737 GSFTSNITG
+737 
-746 LNAGTLYYVRSYAT
+746 
-760 NLAGTSYGAQISFTT
+760 
-775 SAGSLATLT
+775 
-784 TVAAGSI
+784 
-791 TTSTAVSGGNIT
+791 
-803 ADGGSPITARGVVW
+803 
-817 KASSSTGLDVS
+817 
-828 LSTKTS
+828 
-834 DGTGIGSFTSNITGL
+834 
-849 SPNTL
+849 
-854 YYVSSYA
+854 
-861 TNSAG
+861 
-866 TRYGTPIGFY
+866 
-876 TLAASS
+876 
-882 PTISATVTATSITSS
+882 SATVSATSITTS

-912 ITARGVVWSTSS
+912 ITARGVVWNTSTSPTISLSTKTS
-924 NPTVPSASSTSDGT
+924 NGT
-938 GTGSFTSNITGLSAG
+938 GTGAFTSNITGLSAG

-960 YATNSVGT
+960 YATNTAGT
-968 SYGTQVSF
+968 SYGTQISF
-976 TTLAICTCAS
+976 TTLASCTCAS

-994 SDREGNSYNV
+994 TDRESNSYDV
-1004 ITLGS
+1004 LTLGG

-1023 DGTAIPVDAGGT
+1023 DGTAIPVDAGGG
-1035 TTGNGSGYTG
+1035 TTGNGAGYTG
-1045 WLNTTTSAMTVYA
+1045 WATRTTSAMTVYE
-1058 HDASNLTTFGYLY
+1058 HDANNIPIYGYLY

-1078 PKGLCPSGWRVPTD
+1078 SKGLCPSGWRVPTD
-1092 AEWTT
+1092 TEWTT
-1097 LTTCLGGESVAGEK
+1097 LSTCLGGESVAGEK
-1111 MKVPGT
+1111 MKLAGT
-1117 TLWTVNYDANNCSDF
+1117 TYWMPNYDANNCSDF
-1132 SGLPGGFRR
+1132 SGYPGGFRR

-1146 YFKGENAY
+1146 YFKAQNAY
-1154 FWSSSSAKNRALT
+1154 FWTSTSAKNRALSGT
-1167 GYTKEIRASNDINS
+1167 TKNLSASNDANS

>member
-1 MHCFNLKRNH
+1 MYCLDFKRNQR
-11 WVKLFLL
+11 VTLFLL
-18 FFAFS
+18 FTFFS
-23 FNLTFLNGQVQIAK
+23 FHLTFLNGQVQSYK
-37 ETNPISNNNRNRFSM
+37 ETNSLSNSNRNRFSM

-59 KKLALETCVVICST
+59 KKLALETCVTVCST
-73 SPSISSIITTGTI
+73 SPSISSIITTGVI

-95 NILSDGGFPVLAKG
+95 NILSDGGSPVLAKG
-109 IIWSTSPNPTVALS
+109 IIWSTSPNPTIALS

-131 TGPFTSN
+131 VGPFTSN
-138 ITGLSPGTTYYV
+138 ITGLNAGTTYYV
-150 RFYVTNSS
+150 RFYVSNSS
-158 GTTYG
+158 GSTYG
-163 TEINFSTG
+163 TEINFVTG
-171 TGSPAT
+171 TGSLAT
-177 IGITVSTSSI
+177 VGSTVSTGSI

-205 GTTRGVVWS
+205 GTVRGVVWATS
-214 TTTNPTVPSAS
+214 TNPTVPSAF

-313 WGTSPSPTVPS
+313 WATSPSPTVPS

-373 LGSLA
+373 SGSLA
-378 TLTTAAA
+378 TMSATVTAT
-385 GSITTSTASSGGNI
+385 SITPSTATSGGNI
-399 SADGGSPITA
+399 TADGGSSITA

-415 TTTSPTISLS
+415 TTANPTESLS
-425 TKTTDG
+425 TKTSDG

-472 SIGSLA
+472 STGSLA
-478 TISATVS
+478 TISATV
-485 AASITSSTATS
+485 AATSITSSAATS
-496 GGNITT
+496 GGNITA

-577 TPTLSATS
+577 APTLSATS

-601 TAAGDSPITA
+601 TAEGDSPITA

-626 TTKTSDGT
+626 STKTSNGT

-663 TSYGTEI
+663 TSYGTEV

-676 GSLATLNATVAAGS
+676 GSLATISATVSATS
-690 ITTTSA
+690 ITTSAA

-706 GSPITA
+706 GSSITA
-712 RGVVWGTSASPT
+712 RGVVWGTSSNPT

-737 GSFTSNITG
+737 GSFTS
-746 LNAGTLYYVRSYAT
+746 S
-760 NLAGTSYGAQISFTT
+760 
-775 SAGSLATLT
+775 
-784 TVAAGSI
+784 
-791 TTSTAVSGGNIT
+791 
-803 ADGGSPITARGVVW
+803 
-817 KASSSTGLDVS
+817 
-828 LSTKTS
+828 
-834 DGTGIGSFTSNITGL
+834 
-849 SPNTL
+849 
-854 YYVSSYA
+854 
-861 TNSAG
+861 
-866 TRYGTPIGFY
+866 
-876 TLAASS
+876 
-882 PTISATVTATSITSS
+882 
-897 AATSG
+897 
-902 GNITADGGSP
+902 
-912 ITARGVVWSTSS
+912 
-924 NPTVPSASSTSDGT
+924 
-938 GTGSFTSNITGLSAG
+938 ITGLSAG

-960 YATNSVGT
+960 YATNTAGT
-968 SYGTQVSF
+968 SYGTQISF
-976 TTLAICTCAS
+976 TTLAACTCAS
-986 TATCPSTV
+986 TATCPSDVT
-994 SDREGNSYNV
+994 DREGNRYDV
-1004 ITLGS
+1004 LTLGG

-1017 RVTTLN
+1017 KVTTLN
-1023 DGTAIPVDAGGT
+1023 DGTAIPVDAGGG
-1035 TTGNGSGYTG
+1035 TTGNGSGYIG
-1045 WLNTTTSAMTVYA
+1045 WRDKTMSAMTVYE
-1058 HDASNLTTFGYLY
+1058 HDANNIPIYGYLY

-1092 AEWTT
+1092 TEWTT
-1097 LTTCLGGESVAGEK
+1097 LSTCLGGESVAGEK
-1111 MKVPGT
+1111 MKLAGT
-1117 TLWTVNYDANNCSDF
+1117 TYWMPNYDANNCSDF
-1132 SGLPGGFRR
+1132 SGYPGGFRR

-1146 YFKGENAY
+1146 YFKAQNAY
-1154 FWSSSSAKNRALT
+1154 FWTSTSAKNRALAGT
-1167 GYTKEIRASNDINS
+1167 TKNLSASNDANS

>member
-1 MHCFNLKRNH
+1 
-11 WVKLFLL
+11 
-18 FFAFS
+18 
-23 FNLTFLNGQVQIAK
+23 
-37 ETNPISNNNRNRFSM
+37 M

-59 KKLALETCVVICST
+59 KKLALETCVVVCST

-95 NILSDGGFPVLAKG
+95 NILSDGGSPVLAKG
-109 IIWSTSPNPTVALS
+109 IIWSTSPNPTVSLS

-131 TGPFTSN
+131 TGSFTSN

-158 GTTYG
+158 GSTYG
-163 TEINFSTG
+163 TEINFTTV
-171 TGSPAT
+171 TGSLAT
-177 IGITVSTSSI
+177 IGSTVSIGSI

-205 GTTRGVVWS
+205 GTLRGVVWATS
-214 TTTNPTVPSAS
+214 TNPTVPSAS

-264 SEISFTTLVGSS
+264 SEISFTTLAGTS

-289 TTSASSGGN
+289 NTSASSGGN

-313 WGTSPSPTVPS
+313 WGTSPSPTV
-324 ASSTTNGTGTGSFT
+324 
-338 SNITGLSVG
+338 
-347 TLYYVRSYATNSAG
+347 
-361 TSYGTEISFTTS
+361 
-373 LGSLA
+373 
-378 TLTTAAA
+378 
-385 GSITTSTASSGGNI
+385 
-399 SADGGSPITA
+399 
-409 RGVVWA
+409 
-415 TTTSPTISLS
+415 SLS
-425 TKTTDG
+425 
-431 TGTGA
+431 
-436 FTSNITGLTAGTLY
+436 
-450 YVRSYATN
+450 
-458 TAGTSYGTQMSFTT
+458 
-472 SIGSLA
+472 
-478 TISATVS
+478 
-485 AASITSSTATS
+485 
-496 GGNITT
+496 
-502 DGGSSITA
+502 
-510 RGVVWAT
+510 
-517 TTSPTISLT
+517 

-535 GSFTSNITGLYASTL
+535 GSFTSNITGLSLGTL

-555 YATNAAGTSYGSEIS
+555 YATNSAGTTYGAEIS
-570 FTTNIGS
+570 FTTSASSLATLAATVAAGS
-577 TPTLSATS
+577 ITS
-585 AISAITTTTAS
+585 TSAS

-601 TAAGDSPITA
+601 TADGGSPITA

-616 GTATSPTTSL
+616 GTTTNPTVSL
-626 TTKTSDGT
+626 STKTSDGT
-634 GIGSFTSNITGLS
+634 GTGSFTSSITGLS
-647 LGTTYY
+647 VGTLYY
-653 VRSYATNSSG
+653 VRSYATNLAG
-663 TSYGTEI
+663 TSYGAET

-712 RGVVWGTSASPT
+712 KGVVWGTSSNPT
-724 VPSASST
+724 IPSASST
-731 SNGTGT
+731 SNGTGI

-746 LNAGTLYYVRSYAT
+746 LSAGTLYYVRSYAT
-760 NLAGTSYGAQISFTT
+760 NSAGTSYGAEISFTT
-775 SAGSLATLT
+775 SAGSLATLAA
-784 TVAAGSI
+784 TVAAGSV

-882 PTISATVTATSITSS
+882 PTISATVTATAITSS

-1097 LTTCLGGESVAGEK
+1097 LSTCLGGELVAGEK

-1154 FWSSSSAKNRALT
+1154 FWSSTSAKNRALAGT
-1167 GYTKEIRASNDINS
+1167 TKELRASNDANS
-1181 YQQNVGLSVR
+1181 YQPNVGLSVR

>member
-1 MHCFNLKRNH
+1 MYCFSLKRNH

-18 FFAFS
+18 FFSFS

-59 KKLALETCVVICST
+59 KKLALETCVVVCST

-86 TASTASFSG
+86 TAFTASFSG
-95 NILSDGGFPVLAKG
+95 NILSDGGSPVLVKG

-131 TGPFTSN
+131 IGPFTSN

-158 GTTYG
+158 GSTYG
-163 TEINFSTG
+163 TEINFTTG
-171 TGSPAT
+171 TGSLAT
-177 IGITVSTSSI
+177 IGSTVGIGSI

-205 GTTRGVVWS
+205 GTLRGVVWATS
-214 TTTNPTVPSAS
+214 ANPTVPSSS

-231 GTGAFTS
+231 GTGTFTS

-313 WGTSPSPTVPS
+313 WGT
-324 ASSTTNGTGTGSFT
+324 T
-338 SNITGLSVG
+338 S
-347 TLYYVRSYATNSAG
+347 
-361 TSYGTEISFTTS
+361 
-373 LGSLA
+373 
-378 TLTTAAA
+378 
-385 GSITTSTASSGGNI
+385 
-399 SADGGSPITA
+399 
-409 RGVVWA
+409 
-415 TTTSPTISLS
+415 
-425 TKTTDG
+425 
-431 TGTGA
+431 
-436 FTSNITGLTAGTLY
+436 
-450 YVRSYATN
+450 
-458 TAGTSYGTQMSFTT
+458 
-472 SIGSLA
+472 
-478 TISATVS
+478 
-485 AASITSSTATS
+485 
-496 GGNITT
+496 
-502 DGGSSITA
+502 
-510 RGVVWAT
+510 
-517 TTSPTISLT
+517 
-526 TKTSDGTGT
+526 
-535 GSFTSNITGLYASTL
+535 
-550 YYVRS
+550 
-555 YATNAAGTSYGSEIS
+555 
-570 FTTNIGS
+570 
-577 TPTLSATS
+577 
-585 AISAITTTTAS
+585 
-596 SGGNI
+596 
-601 TAAGDSPITA
+601 
-611 RGVVW
+611 
-616 GTATSPTTSL
+616 
-626 TTKTSDGT
+626 
-634 GIGSFTSNITGLS
+634 
-647 LGTTYY
+647 
-653 VRSYATNSSG
+653 
-663 TSYGTEI
+663 
-670 SFTTSA
+670 
-676 GSLATLNATVAAGS
+676 
-690 ITTTSA
+690 
-696 TSGGNITADG
+696 
-706 GSPITA
+706 
-712 RGVVWGTSASPT
+712 SPT

-746 LNAGTLYYVRSYAT
+746 LSAGTLYYVRSYAT
-760 NLAGTSYGAQISFTT
+760 NSAGTSYGAQISFTT
-775 SAGSLATLT
+775 SAGSLATLAAT
-784 TVAAGSI
+784 TPPWPI
-791 TTSTAVSGGNIT
+791 TTSTAVSGGFIS

-817 KASSSTGLDVS
+817 QASSSTGLNVS

-834 DGTGIGSFTSNITGL
+834 DGTGTGSFTSNITGL

-866 TRYGTPIGFY
+866 TRYGTATGFY

-897 AATSG
+897 TATSG

-924 NPTVPSASSTSDGT
+924 NPTVPSTSSTSEGT

-976 TTLAICTCAS
+976 TTLTICTCAS
-986 TATCPSTV
+986 TAICPSDVT
-994 SDREGNSYNV
+994 DREGNRYDV

-1023 DGTAIPVDAGGT
+1023 DGTAIPVDAGGGIA
-1035 TTGNGSGYTG
+1035 GNVSYSG
-1045 WLNTTTSAMTVYA
+1045 WQNTTTSAMTVYE
-1058 HDASNLTTFGYLY
+1058 HNASNLTTFGYLY
-1071 NQYAVND
+1071 NQHAVND

-1097 LTTCLGGESVAGEK
+1097 LTTCLGGELVAGEK
-1111 MKVPGT
+1111 MKVVGT
-1117 TLWTVNYDANNCSDF
+1117 TYWMPNYDANNCTDF

-1141 NDGLF
+1141 YDGLF
-1146 YFKGENAY
+1146 YFKGANAY
-1154 FWSSSSAKNRALT
+1154 FWSSTSAKNRALD
-1167 GYTKEIRASNDINS
+1167 GATKEIRASNDINS
-1181 YQQNVGLSVR
+1181 YQPNVGLSVR

>member
-1 MHCFNLKRNH
+1 MYCFSLKRNH

-18 FFAFS
+18 FFSFS

-59 KKLALETCVVICST
+59 KKLALETCVVVCST

-95 NILSDGGFPVLAKG
+95 NILSDGGSPVLAKG
-109 IIWSTSPNPTVALS
+109 IIWSTSPNPTVALI

-138 ITGLSPGTTYYV
+138 ITGLSAGTTYYV

-158 GTTYG
+158 GSTYG
-163 TEINFSTG
+163 TEINFTTG
-171 TGSPAT
+171 TGSLAT
-177 IGITVSTSSI
+177 IGSTVSTGSI

-205 GTTRGVVWS
+205 GTLRGVVWATS
-214 TTTNPTVPSAS
+214 TNPTVPSSS

-324 ASSTTNGTGTGSFT
+324 ASSTSNGTGTGSFT
-338 SNITGLSVG
+338 SNITGLSAG

-361 TSYGTEISFTTS
+361 TTYG
-373 LGSLA
+373 A
-378 TLTTAAA
+378 
-385 GSITTSTASSGGNI
+385 
-399 SADGGSPITA
+399 
-409 RGVVWA
+409 
-415 TTTSPTISLS
+415 
-425 TKTTDG
+425 
-431 TGTGA
+431 
-436 FTSNITGLTAGTLY
+436 
-450 YVRSYATN
+450 
-458 TAGTSYGTQMSFTT
+458 
-472 SIGSLA
+472 
-478 TISATVS
+478 
-485 AASITSSTATS
+485 
-496 GGNITT
+496 
-502 DGGSSITA
+502 
-510 RGVVWAT
+510 
-517 TTSPTISLT
+517 
-526 TKTSDGTGT
+526 
-535 GSFTSNITGLYASTL
+535 
-550 YYVRS
+550 
-555 YATNAAGTSYGSEIS
+555 
-570 FTTNIGS
+570 
-577 TPTLSATS
+577 
-585 AISAITTTTAS
+585 
-596 SGGNI
+596 
-601 TAAGDSPITA
+601 
-611 RGVVW
+611 
-616 GTATSPTTSL
+616 
-626 TTKTSDGT
+626 
-634 GIGSFTSNITGLS
+634 
-647 LGTTYY
+647 
-653 VRSYATNSSG
+653 
-663 TSYGTEI
+663 EI

-676 GSLATLNATVAAGS
+676 ISLATLNATVAASS
-690 ITTTSA
+690 ITA
-696 TSGGNITADG
+696 
-706 GSPITA
+706 
-712 RGVVWGTSASPT
+712 
-724 VPSASST
+724 
-731 SNGTGT
+731 
-737 GSFTSNITG
+737 
-746 LNAGTLYYVRSYAT
+746 
-760 NLAGTSYGAQISFTT
+760 
-775 SAGSLATLT
+775 
-784 TVAAGSI
+784 
-791 TTSTAVSGGNIT
+791 STAVSGGNIT

-817 KASSSTGLDVS
+817 GTTSDPTVSLSTKTSNGTGTGSFTSNITGLSAGTLYYVRSYATNSSGTSYGAQISFTTSAGSLATLAATTPPWPITTSTAVSGGFISADGGSPITARGVVWQASSSTGLDVS

-834 DGTGIGSFTSNITGL
+834 DGTGTGSFTSNITGL

-866 TRYGTPIGFY
+866 TRYGTATSFY
-876 TLAASS
+876 TLAATS
-882 PTISATVTATSITSS
+882 PTISATVIATSITSS
-897 AATSG
+897 TATSG

-924 NPTVPSASSTSDGT
+924 NPTVPSTSSTSEGT

-976 TTLAICTCAS
+976 TTLTICTCAS
-986 TATCPSTV
+986 TAICPSDVT
-994 SDREGNSYNV
+994 DREGNRYDV

-1023 DGTAIPVDAGGT
+1023 DGTAIPVDAGGGT
-1035 TTGNGSGYTG
+1035 AGNVSYSG
-1045 WLNTTTSAMTVYA
+1045 WQNTTTSAMTVYE
-1058 HDASNLTTFGYLY
+1058 HNASNLTTFGYLY

-1097 LTTCLGGESVAGEK
+1097 LTTCLGGELVAGEK
-1111 MKVPGT
+1111 MKVVGT
-1117 TLWTVNYDANNCSDF
+1117 TYWMPNYDANNCTDF

-1141 NDGLF
+1141 YDGLF
-1146 YFKGENAY
+1146 YFKGANAY
-1154 FWSSSSAKNRALT
+1154 FWSSTSAKNRALD
-1167 GYTKEIRASNDINS
+1167 GATKEIRASNDINS
-1181 YQQNVGLSVR
+1181 YQPNVGLSVR